1 MIVNRDT
8 RRCMIDYLAPA
19 TDIFRC
25 EYALFF
31 GSRHAQA
38 HMAAA
43 AKELF
48 ERKYFAKIIV
58 CGGKTRDLETP
69 EALEIADRLLG
80 IGIPAATIIT
90 ECTSLNTGE
99 NVSFARAII
108 GDHVKELFL
117 LGKIY
122 AKRRYAMTIRAR
134 WPTIERISCYG
145 VNYFRV
151 DRERWWESRELR
163 AYVFDELR
171 KIPRYIEQGYI
182 REITVKARH
191 IQLS

>member
-1 MIVNRDT
+1 VTMSDM
-8 RRCMIDYLAPA
+8 RRRIIDYVAPK

-25 EYALFF
+25 EYALLF

-38 HMAAA
+38 DMVTA

-48 ERKYFAKIIV
+48 ERKYFDKIVV

-69 EALEIADRLLG
+69 EAIEIADRLLDAG
-80 IGIPAATIIT
+80 VPATRIIT
-90 ECTSLNTGE
+90 ECTSVNTGE

-108 GDHVKELFL
+108 GDHVRELFL

-134 WPTIERISCYG
+134 WPTIERVSCHG

-151 DRERWWESRELR
+151 DRERWWQSQELR
-163 AYVFDELR
+163 RYVLDEVR

-182 REITVKARH
+182 KEIVVKDQH
-191 IQLS
+191 IQLG